1 MMSEKEKKAID
12 LASRIAFA
20 RQQKNDS
27 ALAQQY
33 ERAAKHRATELE
45 FMDELKRL
53 TDGEPAE

>member
-1 MMSEKEKKAID
+1 LPRYRFGPGG
-12 LASRIAFA
+12 LACFAFA